1 MTMLLQGRNAVIYGG
16 AGAIGAAVARAY
28 GREGA
33 TVHLVGRSEP
43 ALSAVA
49 DEIRSAGGKAET
61 AAFDAFDEAAVDA
74 HAQAVADG
82 FGSIDVSFNVIAH
95 PFSFGKPVVE
105 MDYADLEA
113 DVTSRLRAMWLTTK
127 AAAPHMIRQGSGV
140 VLTFGGYGDPQANLG
155 GLQVSFGAV
164 EALRRTLAR
173 ELGQHGIRVVTLQ
186 TGGVP
191 ESLTDEDP
199 KTQQAIAKM
208 TDDQTMLGRAATLDD
223 VANIAVFA
231 ASDWARTLTGT
242 KINLTVGATVD

>member
-43 ALSAVA
+43 ALRAVA

-61 AAFDAFDEAAVDA
+61 AAFDAFDEASVDA
-74 HAQAVADG
+74 HARAVADG

-127 AAAPHMIRQGSGV
+127 AAAPQMIRQGSGV

-155 GLQVSFGAV
+155 GLQVAFGAV

-173 ELGQHGIRVVTLQ
+173 ELGQHGIRVLTLQ

-191 ESLTDEDP
+191 ESLTSEDP
-199 KTQQAIAKM
+199 KTQRAIAKM
-208 TDDQTMLGRAATLDD
+208 TAEQTMLGRAATLDD
-223 VANIAVFA
+223 VANAAVFA

-242 KINLTVGATVD
+242 KLNLTVGTTLD

>member
-1 MTMLLQGRNAVIYGG
+1 MLLQGRNAVIYGG

-43 ALSAVA
+43 ALRTVA

-74 HAQAVADG
+74 HARAVAEG
-82 FGSIDVSFNVIAH
+82 FGSLDVSFNLIAH
-95 PFSFGKPVVE
+95 PYAFGKPVVE
-105 MDYADLEA
+105 MAYADLEA
-113 DVTSRLRAMWLTTK
+113 DVTSRLRALWLTTK
-127 AAAPHMIRQGSGV
+127 AAAPQMIRQGSGV

-155 GLQVSFGAV
+155 GLQVAFGAV

-173 ELGQHGIRVVTLQ
+173 ELGQHGIRVLTLQ

-191 ESLTDEDP
+191 ESLTREDP
-199 KTQQAIAKM
+199 QTQRAIAKM
-208 TDDQTMLGRAATLDD
+208 TAEQTMLGRAATLDD
-223 VANIAVFA
+223 VANAAVFA

-242 KINLTVGATVD
+242 KLNLTVGTTLD